1 MTDTHTFRLS
11 NDLSEVPSLR
21 DLFVQACVSAGVD
34 QDEMQ
39 GQMLVFTELVNNAIE
54 HGCTRPSDCVEGWYR
69 ITPTEIVVEITD
81 PSEVL
86 TNEDFENCDASNF
99 AEQGRGAGLFLVRAL
114 TDEINVRPG
123 PNGGTTV
130 RVTKIRGRGA
140 A

>member
-21 DLFVQACVSAGVD
+21 DLFVQSCVSAGVD

-39 GQMLVFTELVNNAIE
+39 GQMLVFTELINNAIE
-54 HGCTRPSDCVEGWYR
+54 HGCKRPSDCVEGWYR
-69 ITPTEIVVEITD
+69 ITKDEIVVEVTD

-86 TNEDFENCDASNF
+86 TNADFENSDASNF
-99 AEQGRGAGLFLVRAL
+99 AENGRGAGLFLVRAL

-130 RVTKIRGRGA
+130 RVTKLRGRGA

>member
-1 MTDTHTFRLS
+1 VTDTHTFRLS

-21 DLFVQACVSAGVD
+21 DLFVQSCVSAGVD

-39 GQMLVFTELVNNAIE
+39 GQMLVFTELINNAIE
-54 HGCTRPSDCVEGWYR
+54 HGCKRSSDCVEGWYR
-69 ITPTEIVVEITD
+69 ITKDEIVVEVTD

-86 TNEDFENCDASNF
+86 TNADFENSDASNF
-99 AEQGRGAGLFLVRAL
+99 AENGRGAGLFLVRAL

-130 RVTKIRGRGA
+130 RVTKLRGRGA